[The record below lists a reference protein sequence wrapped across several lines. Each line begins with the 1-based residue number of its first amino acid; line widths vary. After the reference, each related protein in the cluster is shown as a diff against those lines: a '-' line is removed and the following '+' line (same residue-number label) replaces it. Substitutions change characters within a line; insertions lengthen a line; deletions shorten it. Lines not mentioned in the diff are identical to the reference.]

1 MGTHK
6 VSVRE
11 ARETL
16 RQLLDEVQAGEEVV
30 VLRRG
35 VEIARLVR
43 PERKS
48 PPLPD
53 LTSFRAAIKLRGKPL
68 SECVR
73 EARRSSRY

>member
-11 ARETL
+11 ARERL
-16 RQLLDEVQAGEEVV
+16 RHLLDQVQAGDEVV

-35 VEIARLVR
+35 VEVGRIVR
-43 PERKS
+43 PERKTT
-48 PPLPD
+48 PVPD
-53 LTSFRAAIKLRGKPL
+53 LSSFRASIKLRGRPL
-68 SECVR
+68 SQDVQ